1 MYDGRRRDRTFDVL
15 AKKSSARAVCDP
27 AGREVRPPGMPS
39 SARHLLAGAALAAAA
54 AIPRVALADD
64 GVAVRL
70 DYSVARGCPDG
81 AAFFDRMA
89 ARTPRVRVARP
100 GEEARELV
108 VRVTGHGRRVQGQ
121 IAVRAPDGTEA
132 TRTVTGETCGDVVTG
147 LALIAALAIDPT
159 ADASPTATPPTP
171 AAAAAPTHNTSST
184 TPAAAP
190 APAAPVSSDATREP
204 EKEADREAPRDEAA
218 DHAEP
223 DAAREA
229 GAHEATAPGGRW
241 EASFGAQGA
250 IVSGAAPDA
259 LLTIPVFAEIARP
272 VGGVLRPAARLRFER
287 AGTGV
292 PSGGP
297 GAQFTWTAVSLD
309 LCPLG
314 LDEGPFLVR
323 VCARGEA
330 GALAATGVN
339 VQPARSESR
348 PWMSVGPVAR
358 ARWAPVSVLVVE
370 VEAGAPMPAVRDRF
384 FVEPSTTV
392 FRAPAL
398 GWTVAVGAGVLF
410 R

>member
-1 MYDGRRRDRTFDVL
+1 
-15 AKKSSARAVCDP
+15 
-27 AGREVRPPGMPS
+27 MPS
-39 SARHLLAGAALAAAA
+39 RARHLLTGAALAAAGA
-54 AIPRVALADD
+54 SARGALADE

-81 AAFFDRMA
+81 AAFFDRIA
-89 ARTPRVRVARP
+89 ARTPHVRVARP
-100 GEEARELV
+100 GEDARTLV

-132 TRTVTGETCGDVVTG
+132 TRTVSGETCGDVVTG
-147 LALIAALAIDPT
+147 LALIAALAVDPT
-159 ADASPTATPPTP
+159 ADTSLTATTSTP
-171 AAAAAPTHNTSST
+171 AAAAAPTHNATGST

-190 APAAPVSSDATREP
+190 APAAPASSDATREP
-204 EKEADREAPRDEAA
+204 EKEADREAPGDETAE
-218 DHAEP
+218 HAENDATP
-223 DAAREA
+223 ETAAR
-229 GAHEATAPGGRW
+229 EATAPGGRW
-241 EASFGAQGA
+241 EASFGAHGA

-272 VGGVLRPAARLRFER
+272 VGGVLRPATRLRFER

-297 GAQFTWTAVSLD
+297 GAQFTWTAASID

-314 LDEGPFLVR
+314 LDEGRFLVR
-323 VCARGEA
+323 LCARAEA

-339 VQPARSESR
+339 VQPARSEAR
-348 PWMSVGPVAR
+348 PWMSVGPVVR
-358 ARWAPVSVLVVE
+358 ARWAPVSLVVVE
-370 VEAGAPMPAVRDRF
+370 AEAGAPVAAVRDRF

-392 FRAPAL
+392 FRAPAV